1 MDQFFLYEWFEER
14 GLCRN
19 GVSEDVKEAFSNKDA
34 SASKKLSEE
43 ADQRTY
49 LTEHGFANVLIR
61 VANLKDRV
69 NCHLCT

>member
-14 GLCRN
+14 GLFRN
-19 GVSEDVKEAFSNKDA
+19 GVSEDVKKAFSNKDA
-34 SASKKLSEE
+34 SASEE